1 MKGRPAVLLVAA
13 AVAALPWAAGRD
25 APGSYRLK
33 VAGQFQATPFYCV
46 PAAGAMSLSTFGVT
60 ATQGVLARQMAT
72 TRTRGTTGDNAAR
85 VIDGYIHPRHYDDS
99 IVGDVV
105 GSPTTLMNRVS
116 YDVGAL
122 HRAPIM
128 QVWME
133 LLPWNRG
140 RVRGRR
146 IGHAIVAYGYD
157 RWKGTITVFD
167 PWRPTGGPH
176 TLSASAL
183 ATTLQSGSGMHYFS
197 HL

>member
-1 MKGRPAVLLVAA
+1 VLLVAA
-13 AVAALPWAAGRD
+13 AMAALPRVAGHD
-25 APGSYRLK
+25 TPGSYRLK
-33 VAGQFQATPFYCV
+33 VTGQFQATPFYCV

-60 ATQGVLARQMAT
+60 ATQGALAEQMAT

-105 GSPTTLMNRVS
+105 GRPATLMDRVS

-146 IGHAIVAYGYD
+146 IGHAIIAYGYD
-157 RWKGTITVFD
+157 RGKGTITVFD

-176 TLSASAL
+176 TLSAAAL

-197 HL
+197 QL